1 MLSTE
6 SLSILSPIALTGQD
20 DSMSFSLQQVILF
33 ILANDLLILSL
44 FVGGL
49 VGAFLALYPAK
60 EDDN

>member
-1 MLSTE
+1 MIPSQ
-6 SLSILSPIALTGQD
+6 SLLLLRSIALTGQD